1 MRANIISI
9 GNSKGIRIPQVLL
22 KQLDFQDQV
31 NLEVEEDGIV
41 IKPIK
46 GKPREGWEKAFKL
59 MHERKEDALLIDE
72 KVDLEMEGWEWK

>member
-59 MHERKEDALLIDE
+59 MHERNEDTLLIDE
-72 KVDLEMEGWEWK
+72 KVDLVMEGWEWK